1 MDFKSATMEH
11 KTRVAIKMSALA
23 REITRRGNVHDNS
36 KFKTPEVEIYSAHF
50 NELNNA
56 KYGSPEYDKAL
67 NNIKP
72 ALNHHNEVND
82 HHVQHF
88 EDGIF
93 GMDLIQILEMLCDIS
108 VAAESKGDDII
119 DTLPTWMSRNGVPE
133 NYYMILKN
141 TLEHIKEL

>member
-11 KTRVAIKMSALA
+11 KTRVSIKMSALA

-67 NNIKP
+67 DNIKP
-72 ALNHHNEVND
+72 ALNHHNAEND

-88 EDGIF
+88 ENGIF
-93 GMDLIQILEMLCDIS
+93 EMNLVQILEMLCDIS
-108 VAAESKGDDII
+108 VTAEAKGEDAVYN
-119 DTLPTWMSRNGVPE
+119 LPTWMQRNHIPE
-133 NYYMILKN
+133 NYYRILRN

>member
-23 REITRRGNVHDNS
+23 REMTRRGNIHDNS

-50 NELNNA
+50 NELNNS
-56 KYGSPEYDKAL
+56 KYGTPEYDKAL
-67 NNIKP
+67 SNIKP
-72 ALNHHNEVND
+72 ALDHHYESND
-82 HHVQHF
+82 HHTQHF

-93 GMDLIQILEMLCDIS
+93 DMNLVQILEMLCDIS
-108 VAAESKGDDII
+108 VAAESKGNDVIKE
-119 DTLPTWMSRNGVPE
+119 LPNWMARNDVPE
-133 NYYMILKN
+133 NYYKILRN